1 MYLKNLVQKQNNL
14 NNVKMKVNNDRNIL
28 LITIAKLTKHLS
40 YCINS
45 SLLNKKIIAS
55 IAKKYELNNL
65 IANEALDNAKE
76 NKFLKKIKNLFV
88 KEKQLW
94 IYFTEEQKYAT
105 DSYGRYER
113 KIKANIKKADA
124 DFIAIGQR
132 ANWFCKKNDLNVLL
146 SIQEQDKNN
155 GDLSVALTQIVRAL
169 YNQQN
174 YSRVFFVINTNKS
187 YDEPFQILPLNNYN
201 LEKLIR
207 GAQDED
213 NELIDTSDFKI
224 YPDIENFIEA
234 QIDIFLENTIHSL
247 VIESSFYNAKNAL
260 VVANKAI
267 NELDKTLEKLTKTIH
282 SIRRENEVEEITML
296 TRKNKPVFET
306 SNDEGAL

>member
-1 MYLKNLVQKQNNL
+1 M
-14 NNVKMKVNNDRNIL
+14 
-28 LITIAKLTKHLS
+28 
-40 YCINS
+40 
-45 SLLNKKIIAS
+45 
-55 IAKKYELNNL
+55 
-65 IANEALDNAKE
+65 
-76 NKFLKKIKNLFV
+76 
-88 KEKQLW
+88 
-94 IYFTEEQKYAT
+94 
-105 DSYGRYER
+105 
-113 KIKANIKKADA
+113 
-124 DFIAIGQR
+124 
-132 ANWFCKKNDLNVLL
+132 
-146 SIQEQDKNN
+146 
-155 GDLSVALTQIVRAL
+155 
-169 YNQQN
+169 
-174 YSRVFFVINTNKS
+174 
-187 YDEPFQILPLNNYN
+187 NNYN